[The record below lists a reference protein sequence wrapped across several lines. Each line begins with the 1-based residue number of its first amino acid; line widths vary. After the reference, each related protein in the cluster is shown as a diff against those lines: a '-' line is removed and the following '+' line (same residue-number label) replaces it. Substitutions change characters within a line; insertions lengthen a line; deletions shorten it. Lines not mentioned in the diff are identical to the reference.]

1 VVAKWLITFLT
12 TKVAR
17 VLAKA
22 CTKNIQKRAGWHIRM
37 SKTYRI
43 IQCQNMYIYICLCV
57 HCAPAHFLCIY
68 IYIWYPHL
76 SMIKDGPNDRSET
89 YTYAFKSYRL
99 DPRCVIFST
108 FIYILLCNYIY
119 ILYTNS
125 RYHYLRNFVCTYIH
139 VYTKLDT
146 HTYIYLFIYLSRK
159 STGPFCPL

>member
-1 VVAKWLITFLT
+1 
-12 TKVAR
+12 
-17 VLAKA
+17 
-22 CTKNIQKRAGWHIRM
+22 M

-43 IQCQNMYIYICLCV
+43 IQCQNMYIYIYMFVCALCT
-57 HCAPAHFLCIY
+57 CTFFMY

-119 ILYTNS
+119 IIYKFSLSLPSELRLYIYT
-125 RYHYLRNFVCTYIH
+125 CIH
-139 VYTKLDT
+139 KVRHT
-146 HTYIYLFIYLSRK
+146 HIYIYLFIYLSRK